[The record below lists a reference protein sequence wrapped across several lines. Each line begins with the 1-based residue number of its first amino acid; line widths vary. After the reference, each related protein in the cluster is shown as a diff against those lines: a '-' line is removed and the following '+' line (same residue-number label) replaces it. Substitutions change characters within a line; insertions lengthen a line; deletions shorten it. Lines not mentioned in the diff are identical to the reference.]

1 MGMQPGYTQIDC
13 TGLDL
18 IKGATPQTV
27 NGLYQRVKIAM
38 GIGKPIIAYNAVW
51 GTGRAVTPILT
62 FAIDWGDFI
71 ICTAS
76 TLQIVI
82 QPDDTITINNMVE

>member
-1 MGMQPGYTQIDC
+1 MSMQPGYIQIDC

-18 IKGATPQTV
+18 LKGSTPQTV
-27 NGLYQRVKIAM
+27 DGLYKRVKVAM
-38 GIGKPIIAYNAVW
+38 GIGKPIMVYNAVW
-51 GTGRAVTPILT
+51 GTGRAVTPLLT